1 MKPPPFAYEAP
12 EALAEAVDLVTRW
25 GDEAKLLAGGQS
37 LMPLLAFRLA
47 RPEILVDLN
56 RVRELEYAD
65 LGAGRLVLGSLTR
78 HRTIERAAVPD
89 AIREAVGHIGH
100 VAIRNRGTVG
110 GSLAHADPS
119 AEWAAV
125 ALAYDGVIVAR
136 SAAGERHIPA
146 GEFFVGFLTSDL
158 RPDEVI
164 VRLELRLPEG
174 PGGSVGSVGS
184 AFVEHARRHGD
195 FALGGVAAVL
205 GLTPDRVVGHV
216 RLAVIGAATRPTRCH
231 AAERVLLGRAFDDAA
246 VRAAAVLDAAGVL
259 ASELEPSGADGDEQ
273 RYRLQVAKT
282 LARRALTVAADRATN
297 GVSGV
302 SPDAG

>member
-12 EALAEAVDLVTRW
+12 EALAEAVDLLTRW

-65 LGAGRLVLGSLTR
+65 LGADRLVLGSLTR
-78 HRTIERAAVPD
+78 HRTIERAQVPD
-89 AIREAVGHIGH
+89 AISEAVGHIGH

-125 ALAYDGVIVAR
+125 ALAYGGVIVAR
-136 SAAGERHIPA
+136 SAAGERRIPA

-158 RPDEVI
+158 RPTEVI
-164 VRLELRLPEG
+164 VRLELSMPDG
-174 PGGSVGSVGS
+174 PGGPVGS

-205 GLTPDRVVGHV
+205 GLTPEGEVRHV

-231 AAERVLLGRAFDDAA
+231 GAERALLGRALDN
-246 VRAAAVLDAAGVL
+246 AAVLDAVGALAG
-259 ASELEPSGADGDEQ
+259 ELEPSGADGDER

-282 LARRALTVAADRATN
+282 LARRALTVAAGRARS
-297 GVSGV
+297 GASGASGV
-302 SPDAG
+302 GLDG

>member
-12 EALAEAVDLVTRW
+12 EELAEAMDLLTRW

-65 LGAGRLVLGSLTR
+65 LGADRLVLGSLTR
-78 HRTIERAAVPD
+78 HRTIEQAPVPD

-125 ALAYDGVIVAR
+125 ALAYNGVIVAR
-136 SAAGERHIPA
+136 SSAGERHIPA

-158 RPDEVI
+158 RPTEVI
-164 VRLELRLPEG
+164 VRLELALPEG
-174 PGGSVGSVGS
+174 PAGS
-184 AFVEHARRHGD
+184 AFVEYARRHGD

-205 GLTPDRVVGHV
+205 ALTPDREARHV

-246 VRAAAVLDAAGVL
+246 ALDAADAL
-259 ASELEPSGADGDEQ
+259 AGELEPSGADADE
-273 RYRLQVAKT
+273 RRFRLQMAKT
-282 LARRALTVAADRATN
+282 LARRALTMAAGRATN
-297 GVSGV
+297 GVSSNG
-302 SPDAG
+302 G

>member
-12 EALAEAVDLVTRW
+12 EALAEAVDLLTRW

-65 LGAGRLVLGSLTR
+65 LGTDRLVLGSLTR
-78 HRTIERAAVPD
+78 HRTIEHAPVPD
-89 AIREAVGHIGH
+89 AISEAVGHIGH

-136 SAAGERHIPA
+136 SSAGERRIPA

-158 RPDEVI
+158 RPTEVI
-164 VRLELRLPEG
+164 VRLELRMPEG
-174 PGGSVGSVGS
+174 PAGS
-184 AFVEHARRHGD
+184 AFVEYARRHGD

-205 GLTPDRVVGHV
+205 GLTPDGEVRHV

-231 AAERVLLGRAFDDAA
+231 AAERVLLGRAFDDAG
-246 VRAAAVLDAAGVL
+246 VLDAAGVL
-259 ASELEPSGADGDEQ
+259 AGELEPSGAGADE
-273 RYRLQVAKT
+273 RRFRLQVAKT
-282 LARRALTVAADRATN
+282 LARRALTVAAGRAAN
-297 GVSGV
+297 GVSL
-302 SPDAG
+302 DAG

>member
-12 EALAEAVDLVTRW
+12 EALAEAVDLLARW

-37 LMPLLAFRLA
+37 LLPLLAFRLA

-56 RVRELEYAD
+56 RVSELEYAD
-65 LGAGRLVLGSLTR
+65 LGADRLVLGSLTR
-78 HRTIERAAVPD
+78 HRTIERAPVAD

-119 AEWAAV
+119 AEWAAI
-125 ALAYDGVIVAR
+125 ALAYDGVIVAL
-136 SAAGERHIPA
+136 SSAGERRIPA
-146 GEFFVGFLTSDL
+146 GEFFVGFLTTDL
-158 RPDEVI
+158 RPTEVI
-164 VRLELRLPEG
+164 VRLELRMPEG
-174 PGGSVGSVGS
+174 PAGS
-184 AFVEHARRHGD
+184 AFAEHARRHGD

-205 GLTPDRVVGHV
+205 GLTPDREVGHV

-246 VRAAAVLDAAGVL
+246 VRDAAVGDAAGVL
-259 ASELEPSGADGDEQ
+259 AGELEPSGADGDE
-273 RYRLQVAKT
+273 RRFRLQVAKT
-282 LARRALTVAADRATN
+282 LARRALTVAADRAMS
-297 GVSGV
+297 GMSGV
-302 SPDAG
+302 SPDAR

>member
-12 EALAEAVDLVTRW
+12 EELAEAMDLLTRW

-47 RPEILVDLN
+47 RPEVLVDLN
-56 RVRELEYAD
+56 RVRELEHAD

-78 HRTIERAAVPD
+78 HRTIEQAPVPD
-89 AIREAVGHIGH
+89 AIREAVSNIGH

-136 SAAGERHIPA
+136 SSAGERHIPA

-158 RPDEVI
+158 LPTEVI
-164 VRLELRLPEG
+164 VRLELALPEG
-174 PGGSVGSVGS
+174 PAGS
-184 AFVEHARRHGD
+184 AFVEYARRHGD

-205 GLTPDRVVGHV
+205 GLTPDRQVRHV

-231 AAERVLLGRAFDDAA
+231 AAERALLGREFDDT
-246 VRAAAVLDAAGVL
+246 AVLDAAGVL
-259 ASELEPSGADGDEQ
+259 AAELEPSGADAGE
-273 RYRLQVAKT
+273 RRFRLQVATT
-282 LARRALTVAADRATN
+282 LARRALTVAAARATN
-297 GVSGV
+297 GVSQ
-302 SPDAG
+302 DA

>member
-12 EALAEAVDLVTRW
+12 EALAEAVDLLTRW

-65 LGAGRLVLGSLTR
+65 LAAGRLVLGSLTR

-164 VRLELRLPEG
+164 VRLELDM
-174 PGGSVGSVGS
+174 PGGSGGSGGS

-205 GLTPDRVVGHV
+205 GLTPDRAVGHV

-231 AAERVLLGRAFDDAA
+231 GAERVLLGSAFDDAA

-259 ASELEPSGADGDEQ
+259 ASELEPSGADGDE
-273 RYRLQVAKT
+273 RRFRRQVAKT

-302 SPDAG
+302 SLDAG

>member
-12 EALAEAVDLVTRW
+12 EALAEAVDLLARW

-37 LMPLLAFRLA
+37 LLPLLAFRLA

-56 RVRELEYAD
+56 RVSELEYAD
-65 LGAGRLVLGSLTR
+65 LGADRLVLGSLTR
-78 HRTIERAAVPD
+78 HRTIERAPVAD

-119 AEWAAV
+119 AEWAAI
-125 ALAYDGVIVAR
+125 ALAYDGVIVAL
-136 SAAGERHIPA
+136 SSAGERRIPA
-146 GEFFVGFLTSDL
+146 GEFFVGFLTTDL
-158 RPDEVI
+158 RPTEVI
-164 VRLELRLPEG
+164 VRLELRMPEG
-174 PGGSVGSVGS
+174 PAGS
-184 AFVEHARRHGD
+184 AFAEHARRHGD

-205 GLTPDRVVGHV
+205 GLTPDREVGHV

-246 VRAAAVLDAAGVL
+246 VRDAAVGDAAGVL
-259 ASELEPSGADGDEQ
+259 AGELEPSGADGDE
-273 RYRLQVAKT
+273 RRFRLQVART
-282 LARRALTVAADRATN
+282 LARRALTVAAGRAMSGTS
-297 GVSGV
+297 GTSGV
-302 SPDAG
+302 SPDA